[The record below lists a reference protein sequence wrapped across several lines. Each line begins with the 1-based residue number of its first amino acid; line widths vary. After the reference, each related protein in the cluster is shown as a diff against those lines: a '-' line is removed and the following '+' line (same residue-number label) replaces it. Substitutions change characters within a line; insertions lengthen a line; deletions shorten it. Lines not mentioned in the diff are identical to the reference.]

1 MSITA
6 PDLIKKI
13 NSARNFTQVFENGR
27 SLDEWKSSY
36 IEMAKILH
44 PDICKEDGAHEA
56 LSKLNHLKDF
66 MEQGNSVKDEVGEIR
81 VHYNKIV
88 IKGDKKFI
96 DRSYQNYTVLG
107 GLKDDAAKNFQRYL
121 PQSMIYPAFAPGL
134 PSEGSYEI
142 PLKDPAVPLSAL
154 VPPVDQKHVNWI
166 VSRIM
171 ELAGW
176 FRQIGYV
183 HGGLTPHSVFVVPK
197 THGIICTT
205 FYHMTKLGNPMNTVS
220 GPFASFYPAKLFTDK
235 KATMDIDVELAKRIG
250 IYLLGDK
257 SGNGTILKKAPNVN
271 QAMLAVLQRYQQDPY
286 VAFKEYRTT
295 LEKEFKKEFI
305 PMEDY

>member
-1 MSITA
+1 MTLVAS
-6 PDLIKKI
+6 DLIERI
-13 NSARNFTQVFENGR
+13 NTAKNFTQVFENGR
-27 SLDEWKSSY
+27 GLDEWKTSY

-44 PDICKEDGAHEA
+44 PDICKEGGAHEA

-66 MEQGNSVKDEVGEIR
+66 MEQGIPLNDEVGEIR
-81 VHYNKIV
+81 THYNKIV

-96 DRSYQNYTVLG
+96 DRSHQNYTVLV
-107 GLKDDAAKNFQRYL
+107 GLKEDSAKNFQRYL
-121 PQSMIYPAFAPGL
+121 PQNVIYPAFAPGS
-134 PSEGSYEI
+134 PDQGSYQIE
-142 PLKDPAVPLSAL
+142 LKDPAVPLAHL
-154 VPPVDQKHVNWI
+154 IPPVDQKHVNWI
-166 VSRIM
+166 VSRMI

-176 FRQIGYV
+176 FRQIGYT
-183 HGGLTPHSVFVVPK
+183 HGGMTPHSIFVVPK

-220 GPFASFYPAKLFTDK
+220 GPFATFYPAKLFTAK
-235 KATMDIDVELAKRIG
+235 KATMDIDVEMAKRIG

-257 SGNGTILKKAPNVN
+257 SGNGTILRKSPNIN
-271 QAMLAVLQRYQQDPY
+271 QPMLAVLQRYQQDPY
-286 VAFKEYRTT
+286 LAFKEYRST